1 METDSRLMHSS
12 ERVRIFLIP
21 KQGKNICMAAAG
33 NRAFDKNDH
42 EEIGEGGKILWLV
55 NNKGKVC
62 TCSKRGRKVTQVG
75 SISLT
80 LILHEAFQK
89 TFKTVKRLGNKRK

>member
-1 METDSRLMHSS
+1 MHSS

-21 KQGKNICMAAAG
+21 KQGKNICMTAAG
-33 NRAFDKNDH
+33 SRVFDKDNH
-42 EEIGEGGKILWLV
+42 EERREGGKVLWLV

-75 SISLT
+75 SVSLT
-80 LILHEAFQK
+80 LILHEAFK
-89 TFKTVKRLGNKRK
+89 KH